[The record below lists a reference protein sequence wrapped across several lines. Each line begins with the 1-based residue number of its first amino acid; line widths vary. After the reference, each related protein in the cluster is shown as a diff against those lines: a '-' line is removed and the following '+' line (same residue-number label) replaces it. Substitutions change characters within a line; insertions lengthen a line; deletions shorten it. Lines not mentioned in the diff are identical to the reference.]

1 MIATMTLVAALLT
14 HSTDSPGEITV
25 AGARIP
31 VRIDPS
37 GAAVLPAN
45 ALLLALHGTLR
56 MDDAWAEVTVA
67 RQPFRF
73 LIGAP
78 LCVFSTR
85 LLPLAAQASVAGDT
99 LFLPFQFV
107 AEVL

>member
-1 MIATMTLVAALLT
+1 MIGALVLAAVLATR
-14 HSTDSPGEITV
+14 SIGSPGEVTV

-31 VRIDPS
+31 IRHDPT

-45 ALLLALHGTLR
+45 PLLLALHGTIR

-73 LIGAP
+73 LLGAP

-99 LFLPFQFV
+99 LFL
-107 AEVL
+107 